1 MCQLNPNYN
10 GDSLEGQVCGWPA
23 MWHPIRPIRTL
34 RWKCDAAAPVHQ
46 PVGRSSND
54 PVSSFACIPARRDPL
69 NGQISNSPT
78 NPVAQE
84 ERKMNKENSFKKIP
98 NSLDENRREEF
109 IKKED
114 S

>member
-1 MCQLNPNYN
+1 MKK
-10 GDSLEGQVCGWPA
+10 E
-23 MWHPIRPIRTL
+23 
-34 RWKCDAAAPVHQ
+34 KK
-46 PVGRSSND
+46 
-54 PVSSFACIPARRDPL
+54 
-69 NGQISNSPT
+69 
-78 NPVAQE
+78 E